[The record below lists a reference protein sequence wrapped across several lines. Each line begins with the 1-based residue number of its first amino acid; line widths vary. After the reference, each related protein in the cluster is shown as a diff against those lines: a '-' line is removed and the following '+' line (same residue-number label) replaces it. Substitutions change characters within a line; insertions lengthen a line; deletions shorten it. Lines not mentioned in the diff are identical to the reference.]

1 MAQHGYLGDYDE
13 SSYRREDRDRWQDED
28 RERSWRRDDR
38 YEGQRDRDFMFAG
51 REREGGPASTRFR
64 EEDRQWRG
72 THTDDWGGRDRGRQ
86 GGMGGSSQE
95 ARTAQRFSSLQDD
108 HYRSWR
114 QRQLEALDREYEDYC
129 REREQQFH
137 RDFDSWRSDRRNQGS
152 NEAEAAETE
161 LELTHDRAISGQGN
175 TPSPIGQATLGTN
188 TSENSNPGPG
198 MPSA

>member
-1 MAQHGYLGDYDE
+1 
-13 SSYRREDRDRWQDED
+13 
-28 RERSWRRDDR
+28 
-38 YEGQRDRDFMFAG
+38 
-51 REREGGPASTRFR
+51 
-64 EEDRQWRG
+64 
-72 THTDDWGGRDRGRQ
+72 
-86 GGMGGSSQE
+86 MGGSSQE
-95 ARTAQRFSSLQDD
+95 ARTPQRFSSLQDD

-114 QRQLEALDREYEDYC
+114 QRQMEALDREYEDYC

-175 TPSPIGQATLGTN
+175 TPSPVGQATLGTN